1 MAEDQR
7 QNQNQELSAEEA
19 QKVTGGHCII
29 DFENGTIEGGVFKS
43 KELEEAWAAE
53 DREWDRYVSGV

>member
-7 QNQNQELSAEEA
+7 QNQNQELSEEEA

-43 KELEEAWAAE
+43 KDFDEALANE
-53 DREWDRYVSGV
+53 EWDRYVFDV